1 MSAMRVLALVSEGGR
16 PPDDPSALSP
26 AELADIK
33 MERDVLATLALLGH
47 ETRCL
52 EVRSDLGP
60 IDEAL
65 AGWKPHI
72 VFNMLEEFHG
82 QVHFDQHVVSYLELL
97 RRPYTGC
104 NPRGLVLARDKALTK
119 KILSYHGV
127 PTPRF
132 RVFPRRRRVRGP
144 GELSYPLFVKSL
156 TEEASSGISQASIV
170 HTDEQLR
177 TRVEFIH
184 QHTASDAIAEEY
196 IKGRE
201 IYVGVLGNARP
212 HALPVRELILDDLP
226 EGAPRIATARVKFD
240 LAYQRKHGITSRR
253 AENLPSGH
261 LARIRHLAHGIY
273 RALDLSGY
281 ARIDLRMRE
290 DGALFVL
297 EANPNPDLSS
307 DEDFALAAEDA
318 GVSYPKLIEKILRLG
333 VGYRPPW
340 SAPCSAP

>member
-1 MSAMRVLALVSEGGR
+1 MRVLSLVSEGGR
-16 PPDDPSALSP
+16 PPEDVSTLSE

-33 MERDVLATLALLGH
+33 MERDVLATLARLGH

-52 EVRSDLGP
+52 EVRSDLAP
-60 IDEAL
+60 IDEAIS
-65 AGWKPHI
+65 GWKPHV

-119 KILSYHGV
+119 KILSYHRV
-127 PTPRF
+127 PAPRF
-132 RVFPRRRRVRGP
+132 LVFPRRRRVRGP
-144 GELSYPLFVKSL
+144 GALSYPLFVKSL

-170 HTDEQLR
+170 HSDEQLR

-184 QHTASDAIAEEY
+184 ENVASDAIAEEY

-201 IYVGVLGNARP
+201 IYVGVIGNVRL

-240 LAYQRKHGITSRR
+240 VAYQRKHGITSRL
-253 AENLPSGH
+253 AENLPEGH
-261 LARIRHLAHGIY
+261 VERIRRLAHRIY

-297 EANPNPDLSS
+297 EANPNPDLSR
-307 DEDFALAAEDA
+307 DEDFALSAADA
-318 GVSYPKLIEKILRLG
+318 GISYRQLIDKILRLG
-333 VGYRPPW
+333 RGYRPPW
-340 SAPCSAP
+340 SG